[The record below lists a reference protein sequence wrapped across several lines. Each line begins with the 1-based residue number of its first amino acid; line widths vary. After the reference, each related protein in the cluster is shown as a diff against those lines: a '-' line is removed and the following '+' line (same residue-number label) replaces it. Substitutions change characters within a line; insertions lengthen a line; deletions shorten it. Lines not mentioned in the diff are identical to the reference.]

1 MNKKYLSVIL
11 FGALMLGTT
20 GTFTS
25 CKDYDDDINNL
36 QEQITANA
44 DAIKKL
50 QDLVGDG
57 KFVTGVTSDGNTITF
72 TFSDNSTV
80 PVTVENEQAQK
91 VEVKNNEL
99 YIDDQPTGIKVAE
112 EAEIEAG
119 LVKAENGTWWVL
131 GEDGKYTDTGIA
143 VSGVT
148 VVGSEKEGWELTITD
163 AEGNEQKVKVPSA
176 ISSITDLI
184 VVTSHKDLEYSNFK
198 YTGEVKIADWKGPR
212 TLPADKDKTVYILTS
227 TVNPLIQINPT
238 TLDLES
244 ANITFSL
251 VDSKNVYPT
260 NVNLTA
266 KAYTDLLTVTK
277 AANANGLYSLSMN
290 EVFVSE
296 KDIDAFKD
304 QFDKDASAGETRAYA
319 VTAGGTVRSE
329 YEVKVSEGENVE
341 LTKLAIADANDKNI
355 TISGNTSIDLD
366 DTYGSAADKV
376 AGKVNVNEWY
386 TVNATKAA
394 ALYDMHLS
402 VSSDDETLFGFETK
416 EVAGK
421 YQFRVTKT
429 PDNITKAGF
438 KLKIE
443 TIDNTGDYIATY
455 VWLGE
460 TSAISSEYPYDAI
473 VHELKA
479 DANKNYFQIDLSL
492 MKANLGT
499 EGTALWN
506 TKVADHTVKF
516 LDADG
521 KVVANADESDI
532 DLMFVSEVKDVNKAT
547 DLATTK
553 GYKNATNIMFAIK
566 DAQASEVFEIGKQY
580 TAVITFTDGTE
591 DLNTITV
598 PFTLTLPDINT
609 LYVIDEAYLNNGVAY
624 CYLYAEDAIVGGG
637 QNRATFKLN
646 RIFSKSDVSGNF
658 QVTLDNEV
666 EVVNKKTSSQLA
678 QMSKYTTADYEVE
691 PKFDKDAYITLIGS
705 ELGKEEGYD
714 QVLSLTISGKFA
726 GCWSYPE
733 DEVFNFQA
741 KIMSPIEKGKVVA
754 KEGAI
759 TIEASDFAKGAK
771 ITNSDITGYTYNSN
785 VTYNVLPDAVDKD
798 NKTALVWSREDV
810 QAVKI
815 SSDDTTRLTVENG
828 GDPTAATADDKGN
841 ITDGYFVVKATQ
853 VENITEAT
861 VKVTVTDIWNRSVT
875 SDIAVKVNRQ

>member
-1 MNKKYLSVIL
+1 
-11 FGALMLGTT
+11 MLGTT

-184 VVTSHKDLEYSNFK
+184 VVTGHKDLEYSNFK
-198 YTGEVKIADWKGPR
+198 YTGEVKIVDWKGPR

-266 KAYTDLLTVTK
+266 KAYTDLITLPTK

-290 EVFVSE
+290 EVFVSD
-296 KDIDAFKD
+296 KDITAFES
-304 QFDKDASAGETRAYA
+304 QFSKDAGTYMTRAYA
-319 VTAGGTVRSE
+319 VTAGGSVRSE
-329 YEVKVSEGENVE
+329 YEVKVSKGETAE
-341 LTKLAIADANDKNI
+341 LKKLAIADANDKNI
-355 TISGNTSIDLD
+355 TISGNTSIDLNK
-366 DTYGSAADKV
+366 TYGSAADNDKV

-506 TKVADHTVKF
+506 TKVANHTVTF

-521 KVVANADESDI
+521 KVVANADEKDI

-566 DAQASEVFEIGKQY
+566 DAQASEVFKIGKQY

-624 CYLYAEDAIVGGG
+624 CYLYADDAQAGGTDAY
-637 QNRATFKLN
+637 RATFKLN

-658 QVTLDNEV
+658 KVTLDNEV

-678 QMSKYTTADYEVE
+678 QMSKYTSADYNVE
-691 PKFDKDAYITLIGS
+691 PNFDQGAYITLIGS

-726 GCWSYPE
+726 GYWEYPE

-754 KEGAI
+754 KEGVI

-785 VTYNVLPDAVDKD
+785 VTYNVLPDEVGTPA
-798 NKTALVWSREDV
+798 TTPAWSREDV
-810 QAVKI
+810 KAVKI
-815 SSDDTTRLTVENG
+815 SSDDTTRLTVENNG
-828 GDPTAATADDKGN
+828 NPTAATADDKGN

>member
-1 MNKKYLSVIL
+1 M
-11 FGALMLGTT
+11 
-20 GTFTS
+20 
-25 CKDYDDDINNL
+25 
-36 QEQITANA
+36 
-44 DAIKKL
+44 
-50 QDLVGDG
+50 
-57 KFVTGVTSDGNTITF
+57 
-72 TFSDNSTV
+72 
-80 PVTVENEQAQK
+80 
-91 VEVKNNEL
+91 
-99 YIDDQPTGIKVAE
+99 
-112 EAEIEAG
+112 
-119 LVKAENGTWWVL
+119 
-131 GEDGKYTDTGIA
+131 
-143 VSGVT
+143 
-148 VVGSEKEGWELTITD
+148 
-163 AEGNEQKVKVPSA
+163 PSA

-184 VVTSHKDLEYSNFK
+184 VVTGHKELK
-198 YTGEVKIADWKGPR
+198 YTNYTYTGQVEIAKWNGPR
-212 TLPADKDKTVYILTS
+212 TLPADKGKTAYLIAS
-227 TVNPLIQINPT
+227 TTNPVIQINPT
-238 TLDLES
+238 TIDLES
-244 ANITFSL
+244 NNITFSL
-251 VDSKNVYPT
+251 VDSKNEYPA

-266 KAYTDLLTVTK
+266 KAFTELLTTK
-277 AANANGLYSLSMN
+277 AANANGLYSLSMD
-290 EVFVSE
+290 EVFLTE
-296 KDIDAFKD
+296 KDQKAFTD
-304 QFDKDASAGETRAYA
+304 QFEKDGAAKLYA

-329 YEVKVSEGENVE
+329 YEVTVGTNAKVTLSTLTITGEDDAVVSIKGANENKMTVGN
-341 LTKLAIADANDKNI
+341 ADE
-355 TISGNTSIDLD
+355 
-366 DTYGSAADKV
+366 YGTAADDV
-376 AGKVNVNEWY
+376 AGKINVNEWY
-386 TVNATKAA
+386 TVNATDAA

-402 VSSDDETLFGFETK
+402 VSNDDKTLFGFETN

-438 KLKIE
+438 LLNIE
-443 TIDNTGDYIATY
+443 TVDKTGAYKITK

-460 TSAISSEYPYDAI
+460 TSAISSEYTYDAI
-473 VHELKA
+473 NHEIKA
-479 DANKNYFQIDLSL
+479 DANKNYFQIPLNL
-492 MKANLGT
+492 MKENLGA

-506 TKVADHTVKF
+506 TKVAAHTVEF

-521 KVVANADESDI
+521 KAVANADEKDI
-532 DLMFVSEVKDVNKAT
+532 KLMFVSEVKDVNVASEV
-547 DLATTK
+547 A
-553 GYKNATNIMFAIK
+553 YKSAANIMFAI
-566 DAQASEVFEIGKQY
+566 DYAQASQVFKIGKQY
-580 TAVITFTDGTE
+580 TAVITFTDNKNKE
-591 DLNTITV
+591 ALNTIKV

-624 CYLYAEDAIVGGG
+624 CYLYADDAQAGGTDAY
-637 QNRATFKLN
+637 RATFKLN

-678 QMSKYTTADYEVE
+678 QMSKYTTAGYEVE

-785 VTYNVLPDAVDKD
+785 VTYNVLPDKVGAQP
-798 NKTALVWSREDV
+798 TWSREDIK
-810 QAVKI
+810 AVKI
-815 SSDDTTRLTVENG
+815 SSDDTTRLTVENNG
-828 GDPTAATADDKGN
+828 NPTVATADDKGN

>member
-1 MNKKYLSVIL
+1 
-11 FGALMLGTT
+11 MLGTT

-80 PVTVENEQAQK
+80 PVTIETEQAQK
-91 VEVKNNEL
+91 VEVKGDEL
-99 YIDDQPTGIKVAE
+99 YIDDQPTGIKVAK

-131 GEDGKYTDTGIA
+131 GEDGKYTDTGIP
-143 VSGVT
+143 VSGLT
-148 VVGSEKEGWELTITD
+148 VVGNEKEGWELTITD

-184 VVTSHKDLEYSNFK
+184 VVTGHKDLKYSNFE

-304 QFDKDASAGETRAYA
+304 QFDKDASAVETRAYA

-386 TVNATKAA
+386 TVNATEAA

-455 VWLGE
+455 VWLGQTKII
-460 TSAISSEYPYDAI
+460 TSGYTYDEIPYQ
-473 VHELKA
+473 LKNEVA
-479 DANKNYFQIDLSL
+479 DKNYFSIALSE
-492 MKANLGT
+492 MKNHLG
-499 EGTALWN
+499 EQGAALWN
-506 TKVADHTVKF
+506 TQVDRYAMDIYKADDMSTVNANGIEPIFTKKVEDNSQTA
-516 LDADG
+516 A
-521 KVVANADESDI
+521 
-532 DLMFVSEVKDVNKAT
+532 
-547 DLATTK
+547 LAA
-553 GYKNATNIMFAIK
+553 ATNI
-566 DAQASEVFEIGKQY
+566 VFEIDNTVAGDKQGGAFKVNTHY
-580 TAVITFTDGTE
+580 VAVITFYDDANE
-591 DLNTITV
+591 VLNTINV
-598 PFTLTLPDINT
+598 PFIFSIPAIDTLFE
-609 LYVIDEAYLNNGVAY
+609 IDPGFIKEGVAS
-624 CYLYAEDAIVGGG
+624 CYLYADDNDKVVATTTGA
-637 QNRATFKLN
+637 ATFKLN
-646 RIFSKSDVSGNF
+646 RIFSKIQTTGYT
-658 QVTLDNEV
+658 VTLDNKT
-666 EVVNKKTSSQLA
+666 VVTSDKKSADLA
-678 QMSKYTTADYEVE
+678 GIGTTRAASGDVTTAT
-691 PKFDKDAYITLIGS
+691 YITLTGT
-705 ELGKEEGYD
+705 LGKEVGYN
-714 QVLSLTISGKFA
+714 QPLNLTITGA
-726 GCWSYPE
+726 YANAWTYPE
-733 DEVFNFQA
+733 DEVFAF
-741 KIMSPIEKGKVVA
+741 KVRIMSPIEQGNIVPA
-754 KEGAI
+754 EGSI
-759 TIEASDFAKGAK
+759 VSIPASELDGYHFS
-771 ITNSDITGYTYNSN
+771 NDVITGYTYNSQ
-785 VTYNVLPDAVDKD
+785 VSYKVLPVWDASA
-798 NKTALVWSREDV
+798 TPAASVWSRNDIS
-810 QAVKI
+810 AVTGE
-815 SSDDTTRLTVENG
+815 SGNSLYFTVENSG
-828 GDPTAATADDKGN
+828 KPYDAEAPTTSGSTVIEN
-841 ITDGYFVVKATQ
+841 DGYFLLKGYNVDH
-853 VENITEAT
+853 T
-861 VKVTVTDIWNRSVT
+861 VQTTIKIKVTDIWNRVLT
-875 SDIAVKVNRQ
+875 AEVPVEITVE

>member
-1 MNKKYLSVIL
+1 
-11 FGALMLGTT
+11 MLGTT

-80 PVTVENEQAQK
+80 PVTIETEQAQK
-91 VEVKNNEL
+91 VEVKGDEL
-99 YIDDQPTGIKVAE
+99 YIDDQPTGIKVAK

-119 LVKAENGTWWVL
+119 LVKAKNGTWWVL
-131 GEDGKYTDTGIA
+131 GEDGKYTDTGIP
-143 VSGVT
+143 VSGLT
-148 VVGSEKEGWELTITD
+148 VVGNEKEGWELTITD

-184 VVTSHKDLEYSNFK
+184 VVTGHKDLKYSNFK
-198 YTGEVKIADWKGPR
+198 YKGEVKIADWKGPR

-251 VDSKNVYPT
+251 VDSKNVYPA

-266 KAYTDLLTVTK
+266 KAYTDLITLPTK

-290 EVFVSE
+290 EVFVSD
-296 KDIDAFKD
+296 KDITAFES
-304 QFDKDASAGETRAYA
+304 QFSKDAGTDMTRAYA
-319 VTAGGTVRSE
+319 VTAGGSVRSE
-329 YEVKVSEGENVE
+329 YEVKVSKGENVE

-355 TISGNTSIDLD
+355 TISGKTSIDLNK
-366 DTYGSAADKV
+366 TYGTAADKV
-376 AGKVNVNEWY
+376 AGKVNVKDWY
-386 TVNATKAA
+386 TVNATDAA

-402 VSSDDETLFGFETK
+402 VSNDDKTLFGFEIN

-438 KLKIE
+438 LLNIE
-443 TIDNTGDYIATY
+443 TIDNTGAHKTTK

-460 TSAISSEYPYDAI
+460 TSAISSEYTYDAI
-473 VHELKA
+473 NHEIKA
-479 DANKNYFQIDLSL
+479 DANKNYFQIPLNL
-492 MKANLGT
+492 MKENLGA

-506 TKVADHTVKF
+506 TKVDDYTVKF

-521 KVVANADESDI
+521 KAVANADEKDI
-532 DLMFVSEVKDVNKAT
+532 KLMFVSEVKDVNVASEV
-547 DLATTK
+547 A
-553 GYKNATNIMFAIK
+553 YKSAANIMFAI
-566 DAQASEVFEIGKQY
+566 DHAQASQVFKIGKQY
-580 TAVITFTDGTE
+580 TAVITFTDNKE
-591 DLNTITV
+591 ALNTIKV

-624 CYLYAEDAIVGGG
+624 CYLYADDAQAGGTDAY
-637 QNRATFKLN
+637 RATFKLN

-658 QVTLDNEV
+658 EVTLDNEV

-678 QMSKYTTADYEVE
+678 QMGKYTTAGYEVE

-726 GCWSYPE
+726 GYWSYPE

-810 QAVKI
+810 KAVKI
-815 SSDDTTRLTVENG
+815 SSDDTTRLTVENNG
-828 GDPTAATADDKGN
+828 NPTAATADDKGN

>member
-25 CKDYDDDINNL
+25 CKDYDDDITNL

-80 PVTVENEQAQK
+80 PVTIETEQAQK
-91 VEVKNNEL
+91 VEVKGDEL
-99 YIDDQPTGIKVAE
+99 YIDDQPTGIKVAK
-112 EAEIEAG
+112 EAEIETG

-131 GEDGKYTDTGIA
+131 GEDGKYTDTGIP
-143 VSGVT
+143 VSGLT
-148 VVGSEKEGWELTITD
+148 VVGSEEEGWELTITD

-184 VVTSHKDLEYSNFK
+184 VVTGHKDLNYSNFK

-366 DTYGSAADKV
+366 ETYGSAADNV

-506 TKVADHTVKF
+506 TKVANHTVKF

-521 KVVANADESDI
+521 KVVANADENDI

-566 DAQASEVFEIGKQY
+566 DAQASEVFKIGKQY

-678 QMSKYTTADYEVE
+678 QMSKYTTAGYEVE

-798 NKTALVWSREDV
+798 NKTTLVWSREDV

-815 SSDDTTRLTVENG
+815 SSDDTTRLTVENNG
-828 GDPTAATADDKGN
+828 NPTAATADDKGN

>member
-1 MNKKYLSVIL
+1 
-11 FGALMLGTT
+11 MLGTT

-80 PVTVENEQAQK
+80 PVTIETEQAQK
-91 VEVKNNEL
+91 VEVKGDEL
-99 YIDDQPTGIKVAE
+99 YIDNNPTGIKVAK
-112 EAEIEAG
+112 EAEIETG

-143 VSGVT
+143 VSGLT
-148 VVGSEKEGWELTITD
+148 VVGSEEEGWELTITD

-184 VVTSHKDLEYSNFK
+184 VVTGHNELEYSKFDYK
-198 YTGEVKIADWKGPR
+198 GQVKIADWKGPR
-212 TLPADKDKTVYILTS
+212 TLPADEGKTVHILTS
-227 TVNPLIQINPT
+227 TKNPLIQINPT

-290 EVFVSE
+290 EVFVSD
-296 KDIDAFKD
+296 KDITVFDA
-304 QFDKDASAGETRAYA
+304 QFDKDAAAGQTRAYA

-329 YEVKVSEGENVE
+329 YEVTVE
-341 LTKLAIADANDKNI
+341 KAEKNAQLSILTISDANNEI
-355 TISGNTSIDLD
+355 LTISGATSNEMTLAQ
-366 DTYGSAADKV
+366 TYGSAADQV
-376 AGKVNVNEWY
+376 AGKVNVKEWY
-386 TVNATKAA
+386 TVNAKEAA

-402 VSSDDETLFGFETK
+402 VSNDDKTLFGFETN

-438 KLKIE
+438 LLNIE
-443 TIDNTGDYIATY
+443 TVDKTGAYKTTK

-460 TSAISSEYPYDAI
+460 TSAISSEYTYDAI
-473 VHELKA
+473 NHEIKA
-479 DANKNYFQIDLSL
+479 DANKNYFQIPLNL
-492 MKANLGT
+492 MKENLGA

-506 TKVADHTVKF
+506 TKVAAHTVEF

-521 KVVANADESDI
+521 KAVANATEDDI
-532 DLMFVSEVKDVNKAT
+532 DLMFVSEVKDVNVASEV
-547 DLATTK
+547 A
-553 GYKNATNIMFAIK
+553 YKSAANIMFAI
-566 DAQASEVFEIGKQY
+566 DHAQASQVFKIGKQY
-580 TAVITFTDGTE
+580 TAVITFTDGAET
-591 DLNTITV
+591 LNTIKV

-624 CYLYAEDAIVGGG
+624 CYLYEEDAHALGAAYT
-637 QNRATFKLN
+637 NATFKLN

-666 EVVNKKTSSQLA
+666 EVVNKKTSSDLA
-678 QMSKYTTADYEVE
+678 QMSKYRTADPNNTNKTLE
-691 PKFDKDAYITLIGS
+691 PNFDKDAYITLIGS

-726 GCWSYPE
+726 GYWSYPE

-785 VTYNVLPDAVDKD
+785 VTYNVLPDEVGNPA
-798 NKTALVWSREDV
+798 TTPAWSRKDV

-815 SSDDTTRLTVENG
+815 SSDDTTRLIVENNG
-828 GDPTAATADDKGN
+828 NPTAATADDKGN

-853 VENITEAT
+853 VENVTEAT

>member
-184 VVTSHKDLEYSNFK
+184 VVTGHKELK
-198 YTGEVKIADWKGPR
+198 YTNYTYTGQVEIAKWNGPR
-212 TLPADKDKTVYILTS
+212 TLPADKGKTAYLIAS
-227 TVNPLIQINPT
+227 TTNPVIQINPT
-238 TLDLES
+238 TIDLES
-244 ANITFSL
+244 NNITFSL
-251 VDSKNVYPT
+251 VDSKNEYPA

-266 KAYTDLLTVTK
+266 KAFTELLTTK
-277 AANANGLYSLSMN
+277 AANANGLYSLSMD
-290 EVFVSE
+290 EVFLTE
-296 KDIDAFKD
+296 KDQKAFTD
-304 QFDKDASAGETRAYA
+304 QFEKDDAAKLYA

-329 YEVKVSEGENVE
+329 YEVTVGINATVNLSTLTITGEDNAVVAIDGATEGEKKNEMKVGYQ
-341 LTKLAIADANDKNI
+341 TYGTAAND
-355 TISGNTSIDLD
+355 
-366 DTYGSAADKV
+366 V
-376 AGKVNVNEWY
+376 AGKINVNEWY
-386 TVNATKAA
+386 TVNATDAA

-402 VSSDDETLFGFETK
+402 VSNDDKTLFGFETN

-438 KLKIE
+438 LLNIE
-443 TIDNTGDYIATY
+443 TVDKTGAYKTTK

-506 TKVADHTVKF
+506 TKVADHTVTF

-521 KVVANADESDI
+521 KIVANADEKDI
-532 DLMFVSEVKDVNKAT
+532 DLMFVSEVKDVNKVAEV
-547 DLATTK
+547 A
-553 GYKNATNIMFAIK
+553 YKNAANIMFAIK
-566 DAQASEVFEIGKQY
+566 DAQASEVFKIGKQY

-678 QMSKYTTADYEVE
+678 QMSKYTTAGYEVE

-815 SSDDTTRLTVENG
+815 SSDDTTRLTVENNG
-828 GDPTAATADDKGN
+828 NPTAATADDKGN

>member
-80 PVTVENEQAQK
+80 PVTIETEQAQK
-91 VEVKNNEL
+91 VEVKGDEL
-99 YIDDQPTGIKVAE
+99 YIDDQPTGIKVAK

-131 GEDGKYTDTGIA
+131 GEDGKYTDTGIP
-143 VSGVT
+143 VSGLT
-148 VVGSEKEGWELTITD
+148 VVGNEKEGWELTITD

-184 VVTSHKDLEYSNFK
+184 VVTGHKDLKYSNFE

-506 TKVADHTVKF
+506 TKVANHTVKF

-521 KVVANADESDI
+521 KVVANADENDI
-532 DLMFVSEVKDVNKAT
+532 DLMFVSEVKDVNKA
-547 DLATTK
+547 AEVA
-553 GYKNATNIMFAIK
+553 YKDAANIMFAIK
-566 DAQASEVFEIGKQY
+566 DAQASEVFKIGKQY
-580 TAVITFTDGTE
+580 TAVITFKDNTDPDKAE

-678 QMSKYTTADYEVE
+678 QMSKYTTAGYEVE

-726 GCWSYPE
+726 GYWEYPE

-785 VTYNVLPDAVDKD
+785 VTYNVLPDEVGTPA
-798 NKTALVWSREDV
+798 TTPAWSREDV
-810 QAVKI
+810 KAVKI
-815 SSDDTTRLTVENG
+815 SSDDTTRLTVENNG
-828 GDPTAATADDKGN
+828 NPTAATADDKGN

>member
-1 MNKKYLSVIL
+1 
-11 FGALMLGTT
+11 MLGTT

-25 CKDYDDDINNL
+25 CKDYDDDITNL

-80 PVTVENEQAQK
+80 PVTIKNEQAQK
-91 VEVKNNEL
+91 VEVIGDEL
-99 YIDDQPTGIKVAE
+99 YIDDKPTGIKVAE
-112 EAEIEAG
+112 EAEIETG

-184 VVTSHKDLEYSNFK
+184 VVTDHKDLKYSNFE
-198 YTGEVKIADWKGPR
+198 YNGQVKITDWKGPR
-212 TLPADKDKTVYILTS
+212 TLPADKDKIVYILTS

-296 KDIDAFKD
+296 KDIDAFKK
-304 QFDKDASAGETRAYA
+304 QFDKDASANETRAYA

-329 YEVKVSEGENVE
+329 YEVKVSEDEE
-341 LTKLAIADANDKNI
+341 TAKLEELAIADANDKNI
-355 TISGNTSIDLD
+355 TILDGTSIDLINN
-366 DTYGSAADKV
+366 TYGSAANDV

-443 TIDNTGDYIATY
+443 TIDNTGNYIATY

-460 TSAISSEYPYDAI
+460 TSAISTEYPYDAI

-492 MKANLGT
+492 MKGNLGT

-506 TKVADHTVKF
+506 TKVANHTVEF

-521 KVVANADESDI
+521 EVVANADENYI

-547 DLATTK
+547 DLAVTK

-566 DAQASEVFEIGKQY
+566 DVQASEVFEIGKQY
-580 TAVITFTDGTE
+580 TAVITFTDGIE
-591 DLNTITV
+591 ELNTITV

-624 CYLYAEDAIVGGG
+624 CYLYADDANAGGN
-637 QNRATFKLN
+637 QAATFKLD
-646 RIFSKSDVSGNF
+646 RIFSKKDVTGNF
-658 QVTLDNEV
+658 KVTLDDEAV
-666 EVVNKKTSSQLA
+666 VVNKKTSDDLVQILNTEEENNEA
-678 QMSKYTTADYEVE
+678 FT
-691 PKFDKDAYITLIGS
+691 DKAYITLTGD
-705 ELGKEEGYD
+705 LGKEEGYD

-726 GCWSYPE
+726 GYWEYPE

-785 VTYNVLPDAVDKD
+785 VTYNVLPDEVGTEEEPLA
-798 NKTALVWSREDV
+798 WSREDI
-810 QAVKI
+810 QTVKI
-815 SSDDTTRLTVENG
+815 SSDDTTRLTVENEG
-828 GDPTAATADDKGN
+828 KPEAATKDKDGN
-841 ITDGYFVVKATQ
+841 IVDGYFVVKATQ
-853 VENITEAT
+853 VENVTEAT